1 MPRIARWERVRRT
14 AAALFARNGF
24 AAASV
29 SQLARQARLSK
40 PGIYYHVRDKE
51 ELLLRICQSTMT
63 ALLESARTA
72 AAGAGPE
79 PAEQLRCVIRAHAA
93 HYWRHSADLVILF
106 GQMRYLSPARQRPV
120 VALER
125 AYLDLVRSILRAGQR
140 RGHFRRVDATVAAFS
155 LFATL
160 NTLDGWYD
168 PRGRLGREAL
178 VAEVERLYL
187 EGLGGPTRARRGR
200 RAPAGQST

>member
-1 MPRIARWERVRRT
+1 MPRAARWERVRRT

-24 AAASV
+24 AGASV
-29 SQLARQARLSK
+29 SQLAQQARLSK

-51 ELLLRICQSTMT
+51 ELLLRICESTMST
-63 ALLESARTA
+63 LLESGRAA

-79 PAEQLRCVIRAHAA
+79 PVEQLRRVIRAHAA
-93 HYWRHSADLVILF
+93 HYWRNSADLVILF
-106 GQMRYLSPARQRPV
+106 GQTRYLSPARQRRV

-140 RGHFRRVDATVAAFS
+140 RGHFRRVDPTVAAFS

-168 PRGRLGREAL
+168 PRGRIGRETL
-178 VAEVERLYL
+178 VSEVERLYF
-187 EGLGGPTRARRGR
+187 EGLAVPARARRRR
-200 RAPAGQST
+200 RARAGRST